1 MKEQALEEQV
11 AGIEKILSSI
21 SDYTK
26 KMDPLISVDKMR
38 KEIISIIYRIP
49 VSSFSDGEK

>member
-11 AGIEKILSSI
+11 TGIEKILSSI